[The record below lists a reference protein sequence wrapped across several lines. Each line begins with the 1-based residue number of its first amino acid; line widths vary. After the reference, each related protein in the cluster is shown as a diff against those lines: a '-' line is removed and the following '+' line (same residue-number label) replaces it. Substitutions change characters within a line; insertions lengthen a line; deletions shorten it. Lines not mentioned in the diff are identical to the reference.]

1 MTLKPKLNLPF
12 IQEWAKPYP
21 PFLTGQIDD
30 LKLLSALQ
38 PIYSLAH
45 KRIVGYEGLVR
56 VKDQQN
62 KFLNPASL
70 FNGNKT
76 PADLIHVDRLCRYLH
91 IHNFHILK
99 DEMNWLFLNVAPITI
114 INGKAY
120 GSYFKELLDFFKFPA
135 HRVVIEV
142 VEYPIE
148 DNDLLM
154 ETIAYYK
161 SLGCL
166 IAIDDF
172 GAGHSN
178 FDRIWTLRPDI
189 VKLDRSFI
197 TKASQDP
204 GIRNLLP
211 GIVTLLHQA
220 GSLVLME
227 GIETRDQAM
236 MAIESDADF
245 VQGFYF
251 GRPSTELKKP
261 SSSFTNFS
269 SLLTQYKNN
278 SEQEENHYKKGLN
291 QYRNLFAST
300 VRSVK
305 LGGDLA
311 TACESILSKPEALRC
326 YRIGTNGIQI
336 GSTLVAPSHKIRTD
350 KRFTPLEDANSAD
363 WFRRHYL
370 KRAIYHPEQLQI
382 TRPYLSI
389 TGAHMCVT
397 LSMKFSCPAG
407 DSVLCCDLE
416 IDQTSP

>member
-1 MTLKPKLNLPF
+1 MTIEPQLNLPF
-12 IQEWAKPYP
+12 IQEWTQSQG
-21 PFLTGQIDD
+21 PFLTGQIDK
-30 LKLLSALQ
+30 LKLFSAFQ

-45 KRIVGYEGLVR
+45 KRVVGYEALIR

-62 KFLNPASL
+62 SPMNPASL
-70 FNGNKT
+70 FDEDKS
-76 PADLIHVDRLCRYLH
+76 PADFIHLDRLCRYLH
-91 IHNFHILK
+91 IHNFHIIE
-99 DEMNWLFLNVAPITI
+99 DDINWLFLNVAPKTI
-114 INGKAY
+114 ISGKAY
-120 GSYFKELLDFFKFPA
+120 GSYFKELLDFFDFPA

-148 DNDLLM
+148 NNDLLM

-189 VKLDRSFI
+189 VKLDRSFLV
-197 TKASQDP
+197 KASQDA

-251 GRPSTELKKP
+251 ARPSTELKKP
-261 SSSFTNFS
+261 VSAFTDFS
-269 SLLTQYKNN
+269 SLLTQHKNN
-278 SEQEENHYKKGLN
+278 SEQEDNHFRKGLH
-291 QYRNLFAST
+291 QYRRLFAAT
-300 VRSVK
+300 VQSLK
-305 LGGDLA
+305 LGEKLA
-311 TACESILSKPEALRC
+311 RACESILSEPEALRC
-326 YRIGTNGIQI
+326 YRIGTDGIQI
-336 GSTLVAPSHKIRTD
+336 GGTLLAPSHKTQTD
-350 KRFTPLEDANSAD
+350 RRFKPLEDANSAD

-370 KRAIYHPEQLQI
+370 RRAIYHPEQLQI

-416 IDQTSP
+416 IDQP